1 MTVDFPLLVLGLSFG
16 TLALSVKLGD
26 FIRKRSGASQE
37 KPRDDLGVVLAG
49 TLTLLGLIIGFS
61 FSMATSRYELRK
73 SCEQIEANAIATEW
87 IRSDLLPAGDAPKL
101 RELLKMYLDKRRLF
115 YTVRTRHQLRSI
127 SFETSQL
134 QNDLW
139 SVIRSGF
146 ASAPPPVQGM
156 LISGLNDVMNSA
168 ASTQA
173 AFDNRVPLLA
183 WLLIVLIASGCSFL
197 IGLRAHRTDWLVFL
211 VIPIA
216 VSISLFLIADLDSP
230 REGAIRN
237 GPNNLIRLTDAI
249 DTASITHRK

>member
-1 MTVDFPLLVLGLSFG
+1 MTVDFPLLVLVLSFG
-16 TLALSVKLGD
+16 ILALSAKLGD
-26 FIRKRSGASQE
+26 FIRKRSGASE
-37 KPRDDLGVVLAG
+37 DRPRDDLGVVLAG

-73 SCEQIEANAIATEW
+73 SCEQIEANAIATECV
-87 IRSDLLPAGDAPKL
+87 RADLLPADAPKL
-101 RELLKMYLDKRRLF
+101 RELLKTYLDKRLLF
-115 YTVRTRHQLRSI
+115 YAVRNPQRLRTI

-139 SVIRSGF
+139 SAIRSGF
-146 ASAPPPVQGM
+146 ASAAPPVQGM
-156 LISGLNDVMNSA
+156 LISGLNDVMNSE

-173 AFDNRVPLLA
+173 AFDNRVPLVA
-183 WLLIVLIASGCSFL
+183 WLLIVVIASGCSFL

-230 REGAIRN
+230 REGAIQN
-237 GPNNLIRLTDAI
+237 GPKNLIRLTDAI

>member
-1 MTVDFPLLVLGLSFG
+1 LTVDFPLLVLGLSFAA
-16 TLALSVKLGD
+16 LALSVKVGD

-37 KPRDDLGVVLAG
+37 KPRDDLGVVLAA

-87 IRSDLLPAGDAPKL
+87 IRSDLLPGADAPKL
-101 RELLKMYLDKRRLF
+101 RELLKTYLDKRLLF
-115 YTVRTRHQLRSI
+115 YTVRNRQQLRSI
-127 SFETSQL
+127 SFETTQL

-139 SVIRSGF
+139 SAIRSGF
-146 ASAPPPVQGM
+146 PSAPPPVQGI
-156 LISGLNDVMNSA
+156 LISGLNDVINSE

-183 WLLIVLIASGCSFL
+183 WLLIVVIASGCSFL

-216 VSISLFLIADLDSP
+216 ISISLFLIADLDSP

-237 GPNNLIRLTDAI
+237 GPKNLIRLTDAI

>member
-16 TLALSVKLGD
+16 ILALSVKMGD

-87 IRSDLLPAGDAPKL
+87 IRSDLLPAVNAPKL
-101 RELLKMYLDKRRLF
+101 RELLKMYLDKRLLF
-115 YTVRTRHQLRSI
+115 YTVRNRQQLRSI

-139 SVIRSGF
+139 SVVRSGF

-156 LISGLNDVMNSA
+156 LISGLNDVMNSE

-173 AFDNRVPLLA
+173 AFDNRVPLLT
-183 WLLIVLIASGCSFL
+183 WLLIVVIASGCSFL

-237 GPNNLIRLTDAI
+237 GPKNLIRLTDAI

>member
-16 TLALSVKLGD
+16 ILALSAKLGD
-26 FIRKRSGASQE
+26 FIRKRSGASE
-37 KPRDDLGVVLAG
+37 ERPRDDLGVVLAG

-61 FSMATSRYELRK
+61 FSMATTRYELRK

-87 IRSDLLPAGDAPKL
+87 VRSDLLPADAPKL
-101 RELLKMYLDKRRLF
+101 HELLKMYLDKRLLF
-115 YTVRTRHQLRSI
+115 YAVRNPQRLRAI

-139 SVIRSGF
+139 STIRSGF

-156 LISGLNDVMNSA
+156 LISGLNDVMNSE

-173 AFDNRVPLLA
+173 AFDNRVPLVA
-183 WLLIVLIASGCSFL
+183 WLLIVVIASGCSFL

-237 GPNNLIRLTDAI
+237 GPKNLIRLTDAI
-249 DTASITHRK
+249 DTASMTHRK

>member
-16 TLALSVKLGD
+16 ILALSVKMGD

-87 IRSDLLPAGDAPKL
+87 IRSDLLSAVDARKL
-101 RELLKMYLDKRRLF
+101 RELLKMYLDKRLLF
-115 YTVRTRHQLRSI
+115 YTVRNRQQLRSI
-127 SFETSQL
+127 SFETSHL

-156 LISGLNDVMNSA
+156 LISGLNDVMNSE

-173 AFDNRVPLLA
+173 AFDNRVPLVA
-183 WLLIVLIASGCSFL
+183 WLLIVVIASGCSFL

-237 GPNNLIRLTDAI
+237 GPKNLIRLTDAI

>member
-1 MTVDFPLLVLGLSFG
+1 MTVDFPLLVLGLSFA

-26 FIRKRSGASQE
+26 FIRKRSGASE
-37 KPRDDLGVVLAG
+37 ENPRDDLGIVLAG

-87 IRSDLLPAGDAPKL
+87 VRSDLLPATDAPKL
-101 RELLKMYLDKRRLF
+101 HELLKLYLDKRLLF
-115 YTVRTRHQLRSI
+115 YTVRNRQQLRTI

-139 SVIRSGF
+139 SAIRSGF
-146 ASAPPPVQGM
+146 GSAPPPVQGM
-156 LISGLNDVMNSA
+156 LISGLNDVMNSE

-183 WLLIVLIASGCSFL
+183 WLLIVVIASGCSFL
-197 IGLRAHRTDWLVFL
+197 IGLRARRTDWLVFL
-211 VIPIA
+211 VMPIA

-237 GPNNLIRLTDAI
+237 GPKNLIRLTEFVSQ
-249 DTASITHRK
+249 TR

>member
-87 IRSDLLPAGDAPKL
+87 IRSDLLPAVDAPKL
-101 RELLKMYLDKRRLF
+101 RELLKMYLDKRLLF
-115 YTVRTRHQLRSI
+115 YTVRNRQQLRSI

-139 SVIRSGF
+139 SAIRSSF

-156 LISGLNDVMNSA
+156 LISGLNDVMNSE

-183 WLLIVLIASGCSFL
+183 WLLIVVIASGCSFL

-237 GPNNLIRLTDAI
+237 GPKNLIRLTDAI